1 MCAKQLEKSIF
12 ATMSTDKKRIPETG
26 RAPEEL
32 LAEMESFKSGDARW
46 REGRTWSMVYQV
58 DEAHNKF
65 LKQASNL
72 FFSESYINPF
82 AFESL
87 QRMEK
92 EVVAMTT
99 DMLNGDEQ
107 VAGTMTSGGTESIF
121 LALYTYREW
130 GRKAKRGCTEVV
142 APATIHPAFEK
153 AAHILGLQIK
163 KVPVG
168 EDGKANA
175 AAMEKQIGKKT
186 LLLAASAPS
195 YPHGLLDPIPSI
207 SKVAQEYQL
216 PFHVDACIG
225 GFMLPWLEQLRPEL
239 IHPWDFRLPGVTSM
253 SADTHKFAYG
263 AKGSS
268 VLLYRSMAY
277 LRHQFFITTDWAGG
291 IYASAT
297 LLGSRSGGPIAAA
310 WAAMNSLGRQRYLE
324 LARQVMAGVD
334 QLKAAIESIP
344 ELDWIGAPCMNI
356 LAFTTRNNRPDIFVV
371 ADALAEKGWYVDRQ
385 QRPNCIHVTVMPQ
398 NLPVLEAYIDDLRS
412 AVAFAKANPKAKAE
426 GNAALYGLMA
436 RIPFRGMVAQ
446 NVRKMFEALYGDP
459 VEEETS
465 TEPEPAKWMGWAN
478 RLLSFNPFRR

>member
-1 MCAKQLEKSIF
+1 
-12 ATMSTDKKRIPETG
+12 MSMDKKQIPETG
-26 RAPEEL
+26 RAPEAL
-32 LAEMESFKSGDARW
+32 LAEMESFKTGDARW
-46 REGRTWSMVYQV
+46 KEGRTWSMVYQV
-58 DEAHNKF
+58 DEAHSKF

-92 EVVAMTT
+92 EVVAMTA
-99 DMLNGDEQ
+99 DMLNGDQ
-107 VAGTMTSGGTESIF
+107 HTVGTMTSGGTESIF

-130 GRKAKRGCTEVV
+130 GQKARRGCTEVV

-153 AAHILGLQIK
+153 AAHILGLQIR

-168 EDGKANA
+168 EDGKANV
-175 AAMEKQIGKKT
+175 AAMKKQIGSKT
-186 LLLAASAPS
+186 LMLAASAPS

-207 SKVAQEYQL
+207 SQIAQEHQL

-225 GFMLPWLEQLRPEL
+225 GFMLPWVEQLRPEL

-268 VLLYRSMAY
+268 VLLYRSMVH

-324 LARQVMAGVD
+324 LARQVMAGAD
-334 QLKAAIESIP
+334 QLKATIEAVT
-344 ELDWIGAPCMNI
+344 ELELIGAPCMNI

-398 NLPVLEAYIDDLRS
+398 NLPVLQTYIDDLRS
-412 AVAFAKANPKAKAE
+412 AIHFAKANPKAKAK

-446 NVRKMFEALYGDP
+446 NVRKMFETLYGEP
-459 VEEETS
+459 VETENT
-465 TEPEPAKWMGWAN
+465 TEPEPERWMGWMN